1 MSEMERFTVVS
12 ANGVW
17 PTIGRFVKPVAIR
30 ARRSRSGP
38 VIGPSIVTPRSV
50 DEISADDPFHDVPTR
65 ASHNRRQSLDVLHS
79 PPAVH
84 GHRQPDP
91 RQHPH

>member
-38 VIGPSIVTPRSV
+38 V
-50 DEISADDPFHDVPTR
+50 
-65 ASHNRRQSLDVLHS
+65 
-79 PPAVH
+79 
-84 GHRQPDP
+84 
-91 RQHPH
+91 